1 MYACIDLGSNSFH
14 LLIAR
19 WQDDRSEIV
28 ERFSNL
34 VQLGEGV
41 SLTGNISPAAFA
53 RGLECLKE
61 FSEALTRHS
70 VCKYWALGTNALRT
84 ADNAPEFIAEAAKLG
99 VEISIISGLQEA
111 VLVYSGVQSGL
122 PRQDVT
128 RLVVDIGGGST
139 EVIVGRQERRLV
151 THSLAVG
158 CVAWR
163 DRYFSELAGS
173 PAGIER
179 QLETAVKA
187 AFDVFSAVREEVRSH
202 PWSEVY
208 ASSGTA
214 KMLAMVGQSC
224 GYGGGDISRSMLHYM
239 KQDVVACAGEPELL
253 LPGLKDRRRDLLL
266 PGWAVMTGLMQALD
280 IERINFSA
288 TALREGMLDFM
299 MHKGSDTS
307 LLERELLPEVS
318 QTGL

>member
-41 SLTGNISPAAFA
+41 SLTGRISPAAFA
-53 RGLECLKE
+53 RGLACLLE

-122 PRQDVT
+122 PRQDVI
-128 RLVVDIGGGST
+128 RLVADIGGGST
-139 EVIVGRQERRLV
+139 EIIVGRQERRLV
-151 THSLAVG
+151 TRSMAVG
-158 CVAWR
+158 CVDWR
-163 DRYFSELAGS
+163 DSYFSELAGS
-173 PAGIER
+173 PAAIEC
-179 QLETAVKA
+179 QLDTAVKA
-187 AFDVFSAVREEVRSH
+187 AVDVFSAIREEVRSH
-202 PWSEVY
+202 SWSEVY

-214 KMLAMVGQSC
+214 KMLALVGQAC
-224 GYGGGDISRSMLHYM
+224 GYGGGDISRSMLQYM
-239 KQDVVACAGEPELL
+239 KRDVIACAAEPEVL
-253 LPGLKDRRRDLLL
+253 LPGLKDRRKDLLL

-280 IERINFSA
+280 IERIAFSP

-299 MHKGSDTS
+299 MHKGNDTS

>member
-19 WQDDRSEIV
+19 WQDERSELV

-41 SLTGNISPAAFA
+41 SLTGEISPAAFA
-53 RGLECLKE
+53 RGLECLQE
-61 FSEALTRHS
+61 FSEALSRHS
-70 VCKYWALGTNALRT
+70 VSKYWALGTNALRM
-84 ADNAPEFIAEAAKLG
+84 ASNAPQFIAEASKLG
-99 VEISIISGLQEA
+99 IEISVISGLQEA
-111 VLVYSGVQSGL
+111 VLVYSGVLSGL
-122 PRQDVT
+122 PASDAL

-139 EVIVGRQERRLV
+139 EIIVGRQRQRLV
-151 THSLAVG
+151 THSLPVG
-158 CVAWR
+158 CVTWR
-163 DRYFSELAGS
+163 DRHFSELATS
-173 PAGIER
+173 PAGIEQ
-179 QLETAVKA
+179 QLDTAVKA
-187 AFDVFSAVREEVRSH
+187 AFDVFAAIREQVRSH

-214 KMLAMVGQSC
+214 KMLAMVGQAC
-224 GYGGGDISRSMLHYM
+224 GYGGGDISRSMLNYM
-239 KQDVVACAGEPELL
+239 KRDVVACAHEPDLL
-253 LPGLKDRRRDLLL
+253 LPGLKDRRKDLLL
-266 PGWAVMTGLMQALD
+266 PGWAVMSGLMQAFD
-280 IERINFSA
+280 IERINFSP

-307 LLERELLPEVS
+307 LLEKELLPEVT